1 LTELLLCRHGR
12 TEWNVLGRYQGQT
25 DVPLNAE
32 GREQAR
38 LLALELRDLP
48 IDAVYASDLSRSVDT
63 ATAIADLH
71 GLTVVQDARL
81 REINLGR
88 WEGQT
93 VAEIRR
99 GDAALLDLWQAAP
112 REVTLP
118 GGESLEDVRERAIA
132 LVQEIVAL
140 YPRGLVCIVSHK
152 VVQTI
157 IRCELTGEDL
167 DAALRLLPANASFE
181 QVPVPDGLCADATP
195 DPTRRTRRG

>member
-48 IDAVYASDLSRSVDT
+48 ISAVYSSDLARSVDT
-63 ATAIADLH
+63 AAAIACQH
-71 GLTVVQDARL
+71 GLPVVQDDRL
-81 REINLGR
+81 REIHQGR

-99 GDAALLDLWQAAP
+99 ADAALLDLWQAAP

-118 GGESLEDVRERAIA
+118 GGESLADVRERAIA
-132 LVQEIVAL
+132 VVREIVAR
-140 YPRGLVCIVSHK
+140 YPDDLVCVVSHK

-157 IRCELTGEDL
+157 IRCELTGEEL

-181 QVPVPDGLCADATP
+181 RVAVPDGLYSSYA
-195 DPTRRTRRG
+195 

>member
-38 LLALELRDLP
+38 RLALELSELS
-48 IDAVYASDLSRSVDT
+48 IDSVYSSDLSRSVDT
-63 ATAIADLH
+63 AEAIARLH
-71 GLTVVQDARL
+71 NLPVLQDSRL
-81 REINLGR
+81 REINQGR

-99 GDAALLDLWQAAP
+99 ADAALLDLWQAAP

-118 GGESLEDVRERAIA
+118 GGESLADVRERAMA
-132 LVQEIVAL
+132 VVHEIVGL
-140 YPRGLVCIVSHK
+140 YPHGLVCIVSHK

-157 IRCELTGEDL
+157 IRCEVTGEDL

-181 QVPVPDGLCADATP
+181 QVAVPQSLCAEAVVDT
-195 DPTRRTRRG
+195 TRRTRRG